1 MRLPTGE
8 LKINVH
14 EPRGFCLIPHRRRR
28 QQIRAVDPLVER
40 SLEFMVSHSEARLN
54 MVRMVSGRTE
64 VRVRACLEGMGELDE
79 DQTDGLEAW
88 LGEDVKFPPFTSI

>member
-1 MRLPTGE
+1 
-8 LKINVH
+8 
-14 EPRGFCLIPHRRRR
+14 
-28 QQIRAVDPLVER
+28 
-40 SLEFMVSHSEARLN
+40 